1 MTRQSIIDRTLKVIN
16 QLPEEKAEAISDF
29 ADFVLKR
36 YEEPE
41 LSHGIQKMT
50 STGKTFDFL
59 NDEEEIY
66 SVADLKKPASLDLP
80 NFKVII

>member
-16 QLPEEKAEAISDF
+16 QLSEEKAKAISDF

-36 YEEPE
+36 YEELE
-41 LSHGIQKMT
+41 LTNSIQKMA
-50 STGKTFDFL
+50 SESKTFDFL

-66 SVADLKKPASLDLP
+66 SAADLKKVY
-80 NFKVII
+80 NG